1 MRVAPTEALTW
12 RRPIAVNRWPSINAS
27 TSIGRWKPS
36 DWESRLYSLGVVVV
50 DEVACGSTIAKRGGL
65 HETHAHLAQEVE
77 SPPPPQSNRSA
88 PTLPSAA
95 AANLSLNRRLPPL
108 PPPLRAGP
116 FLYPA
121 SFPPVHYCASPR
133 RPAHTCAF
141 PASSAPVVPSS
152 PTTAGSPP
160 HRCEEAGRGA
170 RWGCSADLPY
180 EL

>member
-1 MRVAPTEALTW
+1 MWHPRKRSHGGDRL
-12 RRPIAVNRWPSINAS
+12 PSIDGRQLTRQHPLGGGNHP
-27 TSIGRWKPS
+27 IGS
-36 DWESRLYSLGVVVV
+36 HGYSLGVVVV

-141 PASSAPVVPSS
+141 PASSAPVMSSS

-160 HRCEEAGRGA
+160 HRCEEAGRDA